1 MKHSFEHRAKTCK
14 NPVAK
19 QLLAIVA
26 EKQSM
31 LAIAADITQKKDFL
45 KFTDLVGPKIC
56 MLKTH
61 IDIIHDVDQV
71 FISDLVALS
80 EKHNFMIFEDRK
92 FADIGMIAKEQYGSG
107 TFNIADWAHIVTT
120 HALFGSGLIEG
131 LKEVGLPKGRG
142 ALLLAELSAKGNLI
156 DAEYTEQAV
165 ALAKQHQDFIMG
177 FISQKRLIDD
187 EAFIHMTP
195 GVNIGETGDSL
206 GQQYN
211 TPEAVIKN
219 GSDII
224 IVGRG
229 ITEASDPLTTAEL
242 YRQRAWKASSDL
254 IDLSV

>member
-1 MKHSFEHRAKTCK
+1 MKRLFTDRASFCK

-19 QLLAIVA
+19 QLLNIVA

-31 LAIAADITQKKDFL
+31 LAVAVDLSDKKDFL
-45 KFTDLVGPKIC
+45 KLVNLIGPKIC
-56 MLKTH
+56 LLKTH
-61 IDIIHDVDQV
+61 IDIVEHFDQQ
-71 FISDLVALS
+71 FVADIAALA
-80 EKHNFMIFEDRK
+80 KQHNFLIFEDRK
-92 FADIGMIAKEQYGSG
+92 FADIGTIAQKQYSDGV
-107 TFNIADWAHIVTT
+107 FKIADWAHIITT

-187 EAFIHMTP
+187 KAFIQMTP
-195 GVNIGETGDSL
+195 GVNIAEKGDAL

-211 TPEAVIKN
+211 TPEAAIKN
-219 GSDII
+219 GADII

-229 ITEASDPLTTAEL
+229 ITEASDPLATAEL
-242 YRQRAWKASSDL
+242 YRQRAWDAYVV
-254 IDLSV
+254 I